1 MSGRSTAAA
10 GPVRRNPSP
19 SLLES
24 LMHDHLDPGYAEA
37 AEDRELGHSQ
47 PTRIGIRSWLVSG
60 GVLIGLVLGG
70 AYVQESERAPG
81 TEQVRAEILAT
92 VHDSEER
99 GNALARARDELT
111 ARTDQVRSAVLAGDA
126 EGAALLERLR
136 QTELDAGAGAV
147 HGPGLTVTLTDP
159 AARPDL
165 SDATRR
171 TQGSMPA
178 AVLDRD
184 LQAVVNALWASGAEA
199 VSVGPVRIGPTVTIR
214 QAGGAMLVD
223 NQPVF
228 SPYLV
233 SAVGPPAQLQT
244 RFVVSDAYL
253 RMSSVQQLYG
263 VGFSIAESEGLRLPA
278 AAVREV
284 RSAREV
290 GER

>member
-1 MSGRSTAAA
+1 MSRPVTAA

-19 SLLES
+19 SLLDS

-37 AEDRELGHSQ
+37 AEERALGHAR
-47 PTRIGIRSWLVSG
+47 PIRIGTRSWLVVG

-70 AYVQESERAPG
+70 AHVQESARAPG

-92 VHDSEER
+92 VHDARER
-99 GNALARARDELT
+99 GDALVRTRDELT
-111 ARTDQVRSAVLAGDA
+111 AHTARLRSAVLAGDA
-126 EGAALLERLR
+126 EGAALLARLR
-136 QTELDAGAGAV
+136 PAELDAGAGAV

-171 TQGSMPA
+171 TPGSIPE

-184 LQAVVNALWASGAEA
+184 LQAVVNALWAGGAEA
-199 VSVGPVRIGPTVTIR
+199 VSVGPVRIGPTVTVR

-228 SPYLV
+228 SPYRV
-233 SAVGPPAQLQT
+233 SAVGPPGQLQT

-253 RMSSVQQLYG
+253 RMASVQQLYG
-263 VGFSIAESEGLRLPA
+263 VGFSIAESEDLRLPA
-278 AAVREV
+278 AAIREV

-290 GER
+290 GDR